1 MGDDIIIR
9 LRGGG
14 GSYSTDPWLHL
25 ERLIMWFG
33 PEMTEI
39 STFPGDM
46 LNILLSGWIYMN
58 KFQKKYDK
66 ITKNSPNMV
75 VNMYMIGPKKDRF
88 KPVFFGL
95 FDFSKMKRP
104 RSRLQKTNKQS
115 FLVLGLFGLSPVWW
129 QSFASPRTGLSN
141 TSQITNSSS
150 QLSIPHQPW
159 GNDPDFHWHPLMPR
173 TPLYEIPE
181 DIKWW
186 VDNTLLLPFLPS
198 IPISPQVRS

>member
-14 GSYSTDPWLHL
+14 GSYSTDHWLHL

-66 ITKNSPNMV
+66 ITKNSHNMV
-75 VNMYMIGPKKDRF
+75 VNMYIIGPKKDQF
-88 KPVFFGL
+88 KPVFFSL
-95 FDFSKMKRP
+95 FDFFKMKRP

-115 FLVLGLFGLSPVWW
+115 FLVLVLFGLSPVQL

-141 TSQITNSSS
+141 TMCDCHESDGTLRVLITFSVYLYQALQWSSGWS
-150 QLSIPHQPW
+150 SPEMGINCCSTIYL
-159 GNDPDFHWHPLMPR
+159 
-173 TPLYEIPE
+173 LYVKCI
-181 DIKWW
+181 
-186 VDNTLLLPFLPS
+186 
-198 IPISPQVRS
+198 Q